1 MLNPRK
7 IYETIRLRR
16 TGVKPAFSVI
26 PKKPR
31 FSLQELGTLAREN
44 RGVVL
49 SGCAAIFGGLL
60 LVGSSYVRDI
70 HATHYKAPATVSAAT
85 LPDNARTNVVRQQAQ
100 DDPFVDIDSLQAE
113 GEKNVV
119 KAVPASPATKPAVQ
133 ASHASAGAPAQ
144 RSVYFTPPI
153 PQIPANRYAQQAPV
167 PASAPVP
174 AAPVAAPATPK
185 AEPAP
190 EKKGWQ
196 DSRIAFFGGENPTF
210 GQLDSAQ
217 Q

>member
-7 IYETIRLRR
+7 LYETFRLRR
-16 TGVKPAFSVI
+16 MGVKPAFPVI

-31 FSLQELGTLAREN
+31 ISMQALGAFAREN
-44 RGVVL
+44 RIVVL
-49 SGCAAIFGGLL
+49 SGCAAVFGGLL
-60 LVGSSYVRDI
+60 LVGSSYVRDTR
-70 HATHYKAPATVSAAT
+70 ATHYKSPAAVSAAT
-85 LPDNARTNVVRQQAQ
+85 LPQGARTNVVRPQAQ
-100 DDPFVDIDSLQAE
+100 DDPFVDIDSLQAGE
-113 GEKNVV
+113 EKNVV
-119 KAVPASPATKPAVQ
+119 KAVPASSAAKPAAQ
-133 ASHASAGAPAQ
+133 ASRAPSGAPAQ

-153 PQIPANRYAQQAPV
+153 PQIPANRYTAQAPV
-167 PASAPVP
+167 PASAPAP
-174 AAPVAAPATPK
+174 APAAAPAAPK

-196 DSRIAFFGGENPTF
+196 DSRIAFFGGEKPTF

>member
-31 FSLQELGTLAREN
+31 FSLQELGMLAREN
-44 RGVVL
+44 RVVVF
-49 SGCAAIFGGLL
+49 SCCAAVFGGLL
-60 LVGSSYVRDI
+60 LVSSSYVRDTR
-70 HATHYKAPATVSAAT
+70 AMHYKAPATVSAAT
-85 LPDNARTNVVRQQAQ
+85 LPDVARTNVVRPQEKT
-100 DDPFVDIDSLQAE
+100 DPFVDMDSLQE
-113 GEKNVV
+113 GGQETV
-119 KAVPASPATKPAVQ
+119 KAVPATSSAKPAAQ
-133 ASHASAGAPAQ
+133 ASRVSASAPAQ

-153 PQIPANRYAQQAPV
+153 PQIPANRYATQAQAPV
-167 PASAPVP
+167 SAPAP
-174 AAPVAAPATPK
+174 APAAAPAAPK
-185 AEPAP
+185 AEPVL

-210 GQLDSAQ
+210 GHLDSAQ